1 MKLFNGTILLLLMI
15 LIISGCGGGGNS
27 PDASHAA
34 SDTVSVPDTGYTGI
48 KQYFTGNTLIK
59 EVTFKNGVREGLMK
73 SFYNGKQLRQ
83 TFWYENGLREDS
95 AKWYYMEGPVFR
107 ATPYDRDTI
116 NGIQQQYFK
125 SGKIKARL
133 EYKKGFRTFFFEE
146 YSSDGKLIKGY
157 PEMVVTIKDDYKTNG
172 TYKISLGLSNKATKV
187 KYFRG
192 DFSNGVYDTA
202 KVEPIKTVNGIGNLT
217 LRKASAPT
225 KSSVEILAEVL
236 TSYGNNY
243 LLVKKIDLPYND
255 LK

>member
-1 MKLFNGTILLLLMI
+1 MKFFTVTILFLMMI
-15 LIISGCGGGGNS
+15 LLISGCGGDGNS
-27 PDASHAA
+27 QAGSQAA

-73 SFYNGKQLRQ
+73 SFYNGKQVRQ

-95 AKWYYMEGPVFR
+95 AKWYYPEGQVFR

-125 SGKIKARL
+125 NGKVKARL
-133 EYKKGFRTFFFEE
+133 EYKKGMRTFFLEE
-146 YSSDGKLIKGY
+146 YTSDGKLIKDY
-157 PEMVVTIKDDYKTNG
+157 PDMVVTINDEYKNSG
-172 TYKISLGLSNKATKV
+172 TYKISIGLSNKATKV

-192 DFSNGVYDTA
+192 DFSNGVYDTS
-202 KVEPIKTVNGIGNLT
+202 KVDPIKTVNGVGNLT

-225 KSSVEILAEVL
+225 KTSVEILAEVL
-236 TSYGNNY
+236 SSYGNNY